1 MPTVGLDEPLSL
13 TRASLLAT
21 NVSTAGG
28 IPDQLGGFVSLQ
40 TEINTPDT
48 RRQII
53 SQPAVQSVSLT
64 LPELPHCFYSSLQD
78 PPNFDDILGDSTLFV
93 GS

>member
-40 TEINTPDT
+40 TEINSPDT
-48 RRQII
+48 RQ
-53 SQPAVQSVSLT
+53 QKDLPACCTERFSDVTSVAT
-64 LPELPHCFYSSLQD
+64 LFLLVSSRSTK
-78 PPNFDDILGDSTLFV
+78 FDDSLGDSTLFV